1 MSSDTESTAAAIVAT
16 FDSLYT
22 SRYCGLAASVLFI
35 FDTFITFD
43 REVACFWA
51 QKRIGGGSLLFF
63 ANKWISM
70 TVYGMSVVAF
80 ATFSSD
86 KVSIPSP
93 SMANLT
99 ATIRGSWSVERLIQF
114 EICIIEVCSC
124 SVFSIAFQAFSILQF
139 VPGAAFSALRAFV
152 LSRSKLLGVLVLA
165 LSLAPVGANLVLY
178 GYQYSGENFPP
189 FGCLTAYNAPPA
201 LNLRLASN
209 LCNGTRS
216 SLELPHSGVHLSST
230 THRCRRCT
238 HLHHLVK
245 AEELGLQ
252 RTQGYAT
259 VHETLAAGYTLLR
272 WNHIFCQSIR
282 LECPPPRP
290 FGECNAGSDPE
301 ASLVTVF
308 TAPITAILISRFLLE
323 LQEAHQMVVK
333 LDANDTLHSSRNP
346 QDSAPSFISSL
357 GGFVNPA
364 LSGSSDD
371 NEGFDLQVR
380 SPPQA
385 TGEEEGGAQTEETAA
400 SLIPS
405 A

>member
-22 SRYCGLAASVLFI
+22 SRYCGLAASVLFM

-86 KVSIPSP
+86 K
-93 SMANLT
+93 
-99 ATIRGSWSVERLIQF
+99 SVERLIQF
-114 EICIIEVCSC
+114 GKCIIEVCSC

-139 VPGAAFSALRAFV
+139 VPGAVFSALRAFV

-165 LSLAPVGANLVLY
+165 LSLAPIGANLVLY

-201 LNLRLASN
+201 LNLRLVAWQSVQWHT
-209 LCNGTRS
+209 LIPGTS
-216 SLELPHSGVHLSST
+216 AQWS
-230 THRCRRCT
+230 
-238 HLHHLVK
+238 
-245 AEELGLQ
+245 EELGLQ

-290 FGECNAGSDPE
+290 FGDCNAGSDPE